1 MTNTRGRPHASS
13 CEMLQEAAFDL
24 FLENGYAG
32 TTVTQL
38 TQRAGV
44 SRATFFNYFSAKSD
58 VFWIDLDDVLAR
70 LPRALA
76 TTDARDPVMQ
86 AMCSAIVAASTSLG
100 PAKVPWALTH
110 LSMIGDIGELQSSA
124 MSRLACQARILT
136 EFISRRIGGGSEST
150 LIARAASFAAIGAII
165 AATQAWADASTKRG
179 ELGPYLSAALS
190 PLCRGVQDTIDSLRQ
205 GEL

>member
-1 MTNTRGRPHASS
+1 MTTTRGRPHASS
-13 CEMLQEAAFDL
+13 REMLQEAAFDL

-32 TTVTQL
+32 TTVTQI

-70 LPRALA
+70 LPHALA
-76 TTDARDPVMQ
+76 ATDARDPVMH
-86 AMCSAIVAASTSLG
+86 AMCSAIVTASTSLG

-124 MSRLACQARILT
+124 MARLACQARTLS
-136 EFISRRIGGGSEST
+136 EFITRRIGRDSEPA
-150 LIARAASFAAIGAII
+150 LIATAASFATIGAVI
-165 AATQAWADASTKRG
+165 AAAQAWAGASTKRG
-179 ELGPYLSAALS
+179 ELGPYLSAALA
-190 PLCRGVQDTIDSLRQ
+190 PLCAGVQNAIDSMPPRKL
-205 GEL
+205 

>member
-13 CEMLQEAAFDL
+13 CEMLQEAAFEL

-32 TTVTQL
+32 TTVTQI

-70 LPRALA
+70 LPHGLA
-76 TTDARDPVMQ
+76 TTDARAPVMQ
-86 AMCSAIVAASTSLG
+86 AMCSAIVSASASLG
-100 PAKVPWALTH
+100 PSKVPWALTH

-136 EFISRRIGGGSEST
+136 EFITRRIGRGSEAA
-150 LIARAASFAAIGAII
+150 LIARAASFAAIGAVI

-179 ELGPYLSAALS
+179 ELGPYLTAALS
-190 PLCRGVQDTIDSLRQ
+190 PLCHGVQDAIDSMPQR
-205 GEL
+205 EL

>member
-1 MTNTRGRPHASS
+1 MTNARGRPHASS

-32 TTVTQL
+32 TTVAQI

-70 LPRALA
+70 LPDALA
-76 TTDARDPVMQ
+76 ATDARAPVMQ
-86 AMCSAIVAASTSLG
+86 AMCSAIVAASTALG

-110 LSMIGDIGELQSSA
+110 LTLVGDIGELQSSA
-124 MSRLACQARILT
+124 MSRLASQARVLS
-136 EFISRRIGGGSEST
+136 EFITTRIGGDAESA
-150 LIARAASFAAIGAII
+150 LIARSASFGAIGAVI
-165 AATQAWADASTKRG
+165 AAAQTWADASTKRG
-179 ELGPYLSAALS
+179 ELGPYLSAALA
-190 PLCRGVQDTIDSLRQ
+190 PLCHGVQAAIDAMPP

>member
-32 TTVTQL
+32 TTVAQI

-70 LPRALA
+70 LPGALA
-76 TTDARDPVMQ
+76 ATDARAPVMH
-86 AMCSAIVAASTSLG
+86 AMCSAIVAASATLG
-100 PAKVPWALTH
+100 PARVPWALTH
-110 LSMIGDIGELQSSA
+110 LSLIGDIGELQSSA
-124 MSRLACQARILT
+124 MSRLASQVRILN
-136 EFISRRIGGGSEST
+136 EFIARRIGHGSESA
-150 LIARAASFAAIGAII
+150 LIARAASFAAIGAVI
-165 AATQAWADASTKRG
+165 AAAQTWADASTKRG
-179 ELGPYLSAALS
+179 ELGPYLSAALA
-190 PLCRGVQDTIDSLRQ
+190 PLCHGVQDAIDAMPPR
-205 GEL
+205 EL

>member
-1 MTNTRGRPHASS
+1 MTNARGRPHASS

-32 TTVTQL
+32 TTVTQI

-70 LPRALA
+70 LPHTLA
-76 TTDARDPVMQ
+76 EADAREPVMH

-124 MSRLACQARILT
+124 MSRLACQARILS
-136 EFISRRIGGGSEST
+136 EFITRRIGRGSEPE
-150 LIARAASFAAIGAII
+150 LIAKAASFAAIGAVI
-165 AATQAWADASTKRG
+165 AAAQAWADASTTRG
-179 ELGPYLSAALS
+179 ELAPYLSAALS
-190 PLCRGVQDTIDSLRQ
+190 PLCEGVQSAIDSMQHR
-205 GEL
+205 EL